1 LQIPEADLEYLIRTL
16 SDARSR
22 ATELAVSLGSRLG
35 SAHRL
40 TELAS
45 AAALDIENTLREVR
59 NTAAATSESGSGLAD
74 LQTALHSVAQPAES
88 FSENHAHPAPVAFSA
103 QSGLDSEHWLSL
115 FIDELMAK
123 ARGAGGITFESTER
137 LLQQRK
143 DEFLRDFLTA
153 RRMYRT
159 YPRLFPEL
167 EGGQQT

>member
-1 LQIPEADLEYLIRTL
+1 LHIPEADLEYLIRTL

-22 ATELAVSLGSRLG
+22 ATELTVSLGSRLG

-45 AAALDIENTLREVR
+45 AASLDIENTLREVR
-59 NTAAATSESGSGLAD
+59 NTAAATSASGSGLAD
-74 LQTALHSVAQPAES
+74 LQTALHAVALPVDSSSQ
-88 FSENHAHPAPVAFSA
+88 NHAEIAAPVAFSA

-167 EGGQQT
+167 EGGH